1 MGFLLL
7 LLLFCFLFCLK
18 EPSFI
23 ALVGVKKRLSKD
35 KVEERRKRKIGKN
48 VYQLSV
54 INITQSERLLCFRR
68 RVGRAQ
74 GVGTVEMKEQ
84 MGLGENAGRT

>member
-1 MGFLLL
+1 M
-7 LLLFCFLFCLK
+7 
-18 EPSFI
+18 
-23 ALVGVKKRLSKD
+23 KKRLRKDD
-35 KVEERRKRKIGKN
+35 KVEEGRKRKIGKN

-54 INITQSERLLCFRR
+54 INITQSERMLCFR

-84 MGLGENAGRT
+84 MGLGEKRVEHRMNVSMLFLILCL